1 MKTSIKADI
10 SYFPYKLREFQ
21 AEFIHYIQKN
31 IKNEDI
37 IIDAATGFGKTP
49 LILASLLPMSLK
61 KGCKILWAVRTGTET
76 DRPIEELKKINNFS
90 DEKIFGLSFRGKKD
104 MCLLWKDLNLKG
116 ELEHDDVSFLCKLHQ
131 KDCKYLLNYKYRKI
145 DLIEIIN
152 TPLLYSEILKF
163 CEKEEICPYK
173 LQLDLIAFADV
184 IALNYNYII
193 SKDIGWVLQ
202 NRINYSDSFLVIDEA
217 HNLQN
222 VCSILN
228 SDQITIGTIRNSLKE
243 IDEIGIEGIEK
254 IRRFLNLMKSY
265 FKETLEKITDEDIE
279 FNVYE
284 CIKKCSDNPDSFIK
298 IIRKIHKCGILIRRR
313 KLVNSKAPRSSLYH
327 LSNFWISAISNMNID
342 GIAFIASK
350 EEGKRKNLIVEMWD
364 MRSNVILKNIWKKF
378 YRCIFCSGTLKPINS
393 FAEIIGLE
401 EYIGETFPSPFL
413 ENAFSLITKDLTS
426 EGEELPEKMAKSY
439 LKAIDIFVKNLK
451 TNIAIF
457 SASYRIQNT
466 LLEYGLKE
474 IIEKNGRK
482 FFLETQDIS
491 GKTSRKILDEFK
503 VCAKGSIKGVL
514 CATMAGRY
522 AEGADFPGKELEGIF
537 LVGVPFDKLT
547 IKTKL
552 YIEYYQK
559 IYGKEKGIFYA
570 YVLPA
575 IKKASQA
582 LGRALRSKE
591 DYAFFILGDK
601 RYINFIHYLPDFVQK
616 NFKIIKSDPND
627 IIKEVKNFQ
636 EYIERKD
643 KEKLVTKLI

>member
-1 MKTSIKADI
+1 MIYLRTSIKVDT

-31 IKNEDI
+31 IKNKNI
-37 IIDAATGFGKTP
+37 TIDAATGFGKTP
-49 LILASLLPMSLK
+49 LILASLLPISLK

-76 DRPIEELKKINNFS
+76 DRPIEELKKINDFS
-90 DEKIFGLSFRGKKD
+90 NEKIFGLSFRGKKD
-104 MCLLWKDLNLKG
+104 MCLLWRDLNLKG
-116 ELEHDDVSFLCKLHQ
+116 ELEHDDISFLCRLHQ
-131 KDCKYLLNYKYRKI
+131 KDCKYLLNYKYKKI
-145 DLIEIIN
+145 DLIEIA
-152 TPLLYSEILKF
+152 TAPLLYSEILKY

-202 NRINYSDSFLVIDEA
+202 KRINYSDSFLVIDEA

-222 VCSILN
+222 VCSNIN
-228 SDQITIGTIRNSLKE
+228 SDQITMGTIRNSLKE
-243 IDEIGIEGIEK
+243 IDEINIEGMEK
-254 IRRFLNLMKSY
+254 IRQFLNLMKSY
-265 FKETLEKITDEDIE
+265 FKETLEKIVDEDVE

-284 CIKKCSDNPDSFIK
+284 CIKKCSGNLNSFIE
-298 IIRKIHKCGILIRRR
+298 IVRKIHKCGMLIRRR
-313 KLVNSKAPRSSLYH
+313 KLINGKAPRSSLYH
-327 LSNFWISAISNMNID
+327 LSNFWISTISNMNID

-350 EEGKRKNLIVEMWD
+350 EEGKHKNLIVEMWD
-364 MRSNVILKNIWKKF
+364 MRSNVILKNIWEKF
-378 YRCIFCSGTLKPINS
+378 YRCIFCSGTLKPLDS

-401 EYIGETFPSPFL
+401 EYIGKNFPSPFL
-413 ENAFSLITKDLTS
+413 ENATSLITKDLTS
-426 EGEELPEKMAKSY
+426 EGEELSEEMAESY
-439 LKAIDIFVKNLK
+439 LRAIDMFIKNLK

-474 IIEKNGRK
+474 IIEKNDRK
-482 FFLETQDIS
+482 FFLETKGIS
-491 GKTSRKILDEFK
+491 GKTSRKILEEFK
-503 VCAKGSIKGVL
+503 ACAKGPIKGVL

-522 AEGADFPGKELEGIF
+522 AEGADFPGKELEGVF

-559 IYGKEKGIFYA
+559 IYGKEKGTFYA

-575 IKKASQA
+575 IKRASQA

-601 RYINFIHYLPDFVQK
+601 RYINFIRYLPDFVQK
-616 NFKIIKSDPND
+616 NFKIIKSNSND
-627 IIKEVKNFQ
+627 IIKEAENFQ
-636 EYIERKD
+636 EYIESKSKR
-643 KEKLVTKLI
+643 T